1 MAQAIGG
8 VALGLAAAQ
17 VVLALFRPKPVRH
30 PQISAASACG
40 MSCLHIS
47 T

>member
-1 MAQAIGG
+1 MHAESFESGCLQAIGG

-30 PQISAASACG
+30 FS
-40 MSCLHIS
+40 
-47 T
+47 